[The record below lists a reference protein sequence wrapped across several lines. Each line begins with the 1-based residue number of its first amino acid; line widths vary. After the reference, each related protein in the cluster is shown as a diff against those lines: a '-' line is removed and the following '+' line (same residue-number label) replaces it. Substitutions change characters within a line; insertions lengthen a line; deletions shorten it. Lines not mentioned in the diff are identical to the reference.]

1 MKRKI
6 IYIIGF
12 VLVTAIVSAQDYESD
27 FREVQKQFQERLK
40 TTPANLKTYLEQ
52 YPYTPYSDEIYLMEG
67 VLHVEKEKYKQATK
81 AFAKVNG
88 KNLSRETQP
97 MLLFYWGYALLK
109 QENYEKALSYLL
121 RVKQKESLYT
131 PHARYYAGYCY
142 YCTKDFQNALAEF
155 LSVQHLAGYQQIVPY
170 YLVQIDYAQGNYE
183 QVYTRANQ
191 LLDTFPDNKHNYE
204 LHRMLGE
211 MYYQDS
217 AYNDAIQHLEAYHTL
232 TLEQEREPLRSD
244 IYLLGVANYK
254 VGKYQEAIQQLKN
267 IKEQKDSIS
276 ESTYLHLGHSYLRV
290 GDEERAKLSYAA
302 AMRLNIN
309 SRVREEA
316 MYNYVQIT
324 YLQGSALGD
333 NITAFQDFLREY
345 PNTKYTNNVY
355 ALMADM
361 YMNSKNYKAAYDA
374 LVGIKQ
380 PDAKMQETIQ
390 FLRYQLGIDAF
401 LQGNMK
407 EAANWMTQV
416 IKNEKKSS
424 HYKTE
429 AYYMRAESRYR
440 MLQYPACIEDIEAF
454 VKQSNAPKSKNYT
467 TALYLKAYALFNQQ
481 LLKQAEYVFRQYI
494 SQADST
500 QTLFTDAL
508 NRLGDCLF
516 SSRQF
521 DDAVAIYERAIRLG
535 NYATDYALFQQGYA
549 LGLLHR
555 YPEKIQKM
563 GQLSSRYPRSDYAD
577 DALYETARAHLQL
590 DQNEEAIKM
599 YTRILGQYPNSNKA
613 AKAALELSMTYRT
626 LKQYDK
632 AIQAYKNTIQKYA
645 GSEEAYAALEGLEQV
660 YVETNN
666 ISDYLAYTKTLN
678 KINMRTS
685 SQEDSLVYVTA
696 ELQYIMGNYEE
707 AAAGMTTYITSFC
720 PGGRYCVTA
729 LYYAA
734 NSFYQLRKYDAAQEQ
749 YSALAA
755 IEGNPYMEEACMR
768 SAEIAYDKEEY
779 KTAAYYF
786 QQMLRVA
793 SSSSMRIT
801 AQLGILRCNQ
811 HEGNIEAVIA
821 AATQLLEQDQLT
833 DNIRQ
838 EALYYRAKA
847 HLSNQQYGLAVVDL
861 TPLSKEVR
869 TPMGAEAKYQLANA
883 YFQLGSVE
891 LAEEEVMSF
900 TQMQTT
906 QQYWLAK
913 SLILLS
919 DINVQ
924 RNDIFQA
931 KQYLLALQS
940 NYQQQDDITTIIAD
954 KLQEIA
960 TLETANQQASTEIE
974 EDTILWES
982 LSYYSSQPASCL

>member
-254 VGKYQEAIQQLKN
+254 VGKYQEAIQHLKN

-290 GDEERAKLSYAA
+290 GDEEKAKLSYAA

-440 MLQYPACIEDIEAF
+440 MLQYPACIEDIEVF

-521 DDAVAIYERAIRLG
+521 DDAVATYERAIRLG

-883 YFQLGSVE
+883 YFQLGSIE

-960 TLETANQQASTEIE
+960 TLETANQQASIEIE
-974 EDTILWES
+974 EDTIL
-982 LSYYSSQPASCL
+982 

>member
-290 GDEERAKLSYAA
+290 GEEEKAKLSYAA

-440 MLQYPACIEDIEAF
+440 MLQYPACIEDIEVF

-521 DDAVAIYERAIRLG
+521 DDAVATYERAIRLG

-793 SSSSMRIT
+793 SSSNMRIT

-974 EDTILWES
+974 EDTIL
-982 LSYYSSQPASCL
+982 